1 MHLSRLTG
9 FYEQLKDRRVIR
21 AALVY
26 VALFWLLMQ
35 VADLLAEA
43 EILSQVSVRWL
54 ILLSLVGF
62 PIILVLSWFFEGSW
76 HDRRWPAILGDV
88 SIILAIAAWT
98 MMSLGRVDDVTTYF
112 SEAVRR
118 NPAMTTGYTRLG
130 RWYSGLGNDRV
141 RGVACLREA
150 IARDPE
156 NAFPKAELAS
166 IYVDLGLDD
175 LAQQVLDKASDP
187 HGAWDVILPF
197 IRLKLHVYRNEQDQ
211 AREIAKQYFKQI
223 GLGAQGE
230 ITMDVLID
238 GARQEGDFTQ
248 IVEYLELII
257 GPGDQPFDYTNIDV
271 DSPLEYTAA
280 FSLIRVHD
288 LTGDTS
294 RADAARAAS
303 TAFIQRQLLETPAMR
318 PAFAHRL
325 AQNILW
331 QGEVDKALD
340 VLEIIPSAYMR
351 HAWYLSRV
359 QGFQGLHGHPRFDA
373 VVAAI
378 ESQMKA
384 DRNQLDVLGDNL
396 PPCVTNMR
404 ANLK

>member
-1 MHLSRLTG
+1 M
-9 FYEQLKDRRVIR
+9 
-21 AALVY
+21 
-26 VALFWLLMQ
+26 
-35 VADLLAEA
+35 
-43 EILSQVSVRWL
+43 
-54 ILLSLVGF
+54 
-62 PIILVLSWFFEGSW
+62 
-76 HDRRWPAILGDV
+76 
-88 SIILAIAAWT
+88 
-98 MMSLGRVDDVTTYF
+98 
-112 SEAVRR
+112 
-118 NPAMTTGYTRLG
+118 
-130 RWYSGLGNDRV
+130 
-141 RGVACLREA
+141 
-150 IARDPE
+150 
-156 NAFPKAELAS
+156 
-166 IYVDLGLDD
+166 
-175 LAQQVLDKASDP
+175 
-187 HGAWDVILPF
+187 
-197 IRLKLHVYRNEQDQ
+197 HVYRNAQDQ
-211 AREIAKQYFKQI
+211 ALEIAKQYFKQI

-238 GARQEGDFTQ
+238 DARQEGDFTQ
-248 IVEYLELII
+248 IVEHLELII

-271 DSPLEYTAA
+271 DSPLEYAAA

-294 RADAARAAS
+294 RADAVRAAS
-303 TAFIQRQLLETPAMR
+303 TAFIQRQLLETPAIR
-318 PAFAHRL
+318 PVFAHRL